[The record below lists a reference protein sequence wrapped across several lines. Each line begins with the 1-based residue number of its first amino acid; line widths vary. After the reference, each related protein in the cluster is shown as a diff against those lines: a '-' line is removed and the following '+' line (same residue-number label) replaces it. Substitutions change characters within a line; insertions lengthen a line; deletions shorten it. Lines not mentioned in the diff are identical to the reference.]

1 MNLDNSKEVELL
13 VEERKLEDTLN
24 ILNDEILNYISKRK
38 HIINYIL
45 EYRKNFVDEYKDDED
60 LLIEYFDHEKY
71 VKEEAFKTIDRR
83 LKELTVLKDSP
94 YFGRITFTEDDEETV
109 DNLYIG
115 RFGVTPEGTFDPLI
129 VDWRAPVASLFYNGN
144 IGKASYKAPAGEIDV
159 DILGRRQYIIKKG
172 QLKGMFD
179 SALDIKDDILQMV
192 LSENSNEK
200 LKDIITT
207 LQKEQDEII
216 RKDKNT
222 TVIVNGVAGSGK
234 TTVALHRVAYLL
246 YNYRKQLENRVLIL
260 GPNTIFIEYISQ
272 VLPSL
277 GEVGV
282 KQQTFLNFALEEI
295 DEDINV
301 MDFGEY
307 MEKILSGDQNFIKKV
322 KRKRSEDYIKELDKY
337 IDEMNEDYFKFEPI
351 KYFSEEI
358 ISLKEIEELFNK
370 YYGYMPLF
378 KRSEK
383 IKRVLISK
391 IKDKRDEKVRELK
404 KEIEEYKKS
413 LTKDQLLIES
423 NDIEFRKRLKIR
435 EIVREVINSREDLER
450 WIKRENII
458 RLYNSKFNDN
468 EELTI
473 DDLAPI
479 LYMMIKL
486 EDKKSKDQIKHVVI
500 DEGQDYTLLQFKIIK
515 ELTGAN
521 SFTIVGDKNQRFISG
536 DSNPAMISLN
546 NILFNKTDIYELNKS
561 YRSTYEIMDFANKYL
576 KDDKIV
582 PLVRKGKDV
591 EVVKVRERDDFIKS
605 INEKI
610 HDFKEDGLESIAVI
624 TRNIE
629 DIEKIYKELREKN
642 NIIKFSNENIIY
654 NGGLVIIPSYYAK
667 GLEFDGV
674 IIADI
679 NSEEEKNHYEEDL
692 VNYIMATRALHRLA
706 VIKE

>member
-115 RFGVTPEGTFDPLI
+115 RFGITPEGTFDPLI

>member
-591 EVVKVRERDDFIKS
+591 EVVKVLERDDFIKS